1 MRFIHTSDWHIG
13 RSIRQRDRYEEAR
26 ALLDEIGSYAE
37 KEAIDFIVIAG
48 DVFDHPTPAAEAEK
62 LVYAF
67 FCRMNRASIP
77 IVIIAGN
84 HDSYERFDSKSD
96 LFAIANVNVFG
107 TPKRDAVLSLET
119 RKGETAKIGCLPYLS
134 PRFLLRANEIF
145 DLSDGEMKS
154 TYSAKVAKAI
164 SMISRQFSPDA
175 VNILVSHLFL
185 QGSVP
190 SCSERPVDITSAY
203 AVSPPAIPP
212 GAQYC
217 CLGHIHKR
225 QNLPRASAPAYY
237 CGSIMKLDFGEEKD
251 EKGFLVIDAKPDR
264 TPAVDFIK
272 LENVEPVMT
281 VEIDF
286 PDLTN
291 RTDEIRKLFHRG
303 YGKIRIRHT
312 HPIPNLGEI
321 VKHEIPEAVAW
332 EMVFPEREEEKKA
345 IRSLEL
351 SSLMDPVEMFSTYYK
366 EEYEEEPPEEY
377 IKTLRE
383 LYEESIREQ
392 EGQDS

>member
-1 MRFIHTSDWHIG
+1 
-13 RSIRQRDRYEEAR
+13 
-26 ALLDEIGSYAE
+26 
-37 KEAIDFIVIAG
+37 
-48 DVFDHPTPAAEAEK
+48 
-62 LVYAF
+62 
-67 FCRMNRASIP
+67 
-77 IVIIAGN
+77 
-84 HDSYERFDSKSD
+84 
-96 LFAIANVNVFG
+96 
-107 TPKRDAVLSLET
+107 
-119 RKGETAKIGCLPYLS
+119 
-134 PRFLLRANEIF
+134 
-145 DLSDGEMKS
+145 
-154 TYSAKVAKAI
+154 
-164 SMISRQFSPDA
+164 
-175 VNILVSHLFL
+175 
-185 QGSVP
+185 
-190 SCSERPVDITSAY
+190 
-203 AVSPPAIPP
+203 
-212 GAQYC
+212 
-217 CLGHIHKR
+217 
-225 QNLPRASAPAYY
+225 
-237 CGSIMKLDFGEEKD
+237 MKLDFGEEKD